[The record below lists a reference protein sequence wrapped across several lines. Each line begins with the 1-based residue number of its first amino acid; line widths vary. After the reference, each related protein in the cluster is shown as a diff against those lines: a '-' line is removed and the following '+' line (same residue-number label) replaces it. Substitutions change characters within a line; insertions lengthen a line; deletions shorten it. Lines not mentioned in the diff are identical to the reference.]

1 MTSRLLPLVVFALL
15 PACFSGCASSKGRR
29 AAGPEGTSADTVGAV
44 SRVADS
50 LKAAGAHG
58 DPSLSG
64 SGPGT
69 LPGAAGPVSGVPR
82 TPSDSGRP
90 DSAGA
95 SRVKV
100 TGPAASPAPPRAEP
114 LVMENA
120 DRMEGFRSRGEYIL
134 TGKVRFSHGDLRLE
148 TERAVW
154 QKDRSLVY
162 AEAGMRIVH
171 RGAVL
176 TSDRGSYDKNQGR
189 ATAEGKV
196 HMRDSSGEVEAS
208 GHGVTYERFKHL
220 ATLTG
225 NPEVR
230 RYYRK
235 QPDTDPRS
243 ADSSGAASAGLPQGP
258 ASREG
263 RAPAAAVGPA
273 GRNGDGPAPKPPEI
287 IDTLTIRGTVL
298 TFNDSSG
305 VAAAEGDVRITRKKV
320 LITCRRAEF
329 HDRKDSL
336 FLMGDPQVKLDESLV
351 KGLVMRVGMTG
362 EEIKSLLVKGEA
374 QAKSIEPATDT
385 SSPRQSDIRG
395 DSLLMAFREK
405 AIDSV
410 QVFRNAKGTYFDMDK
425 PDFVNRMSGEYMVLR
440 FDAKKISSA
449 NVHGGAKSTYFHL
462 EKKAFKGKNDA
473 EGDTIDFA
481 FKDGKVEE
489 VLVRGRAKGT
499 YFGEPQARGQ
509 ASEAGLPGGP
519 DSLGPGD
526 TAAAHPAAPGAKVQG
541 SPQPASTLKPAAS
554 PFPSPPPRAGEG
566 PKSQGPKPGE
576 TDRPRQPDIPWRR
589 K

>member
-1 MTSRLLPLVVFALL
+1 MTSRLLLVLALGLL
-15 PACFSGCASSKGRR
+15 PACFSGCASSQAR
-29 AAGPEGTSADTVGAV
+29 TS
-44 SRVADS
+44 
-50 LKAAGAHG
+50 
-58 DPSLSG
+58 
-64 SGPGT
+64 SGPGAPPT
-69 LPGAAGPVSGVPR
+69 GGGSVDSLMPHAQGAAPSPGTATRPGAGFPPAPA
-82 TPSDSGRP
+82 DSGRP
-90 DSAGA
+90 APGGGAKSPGDTAQAGKPQV
-95 SRVKV
+95 RV
-100 TGPAASPAPPRAEP
+100 TGVAPSPAPPRTEP

-134 TGKVRFSHGDLRLE
+134 SGKVRFSHGALRLE

-176 TSDRGSYDKNQGR
+176 TSDRGSYDKNLGR
-189 ATAEGKV
+189 ATAEGRV
-196 HMRDSSGEVEAS
+196 QMRDSAGEVEAS
-208 GHGVTYERFKHL
+208 GHAVTYERFKHL

-235 QPDTDPRS
+235 APDS
-243 ADSSGAASAGLPQGP
+243 AEAASAREAAA
-258 ASREG
+258 ASLAGGESARKN
-263 RAPAAAVGPA
+263 RAPSAPA
-273 GRNGDGPAPKPPEI
+273 GTVSRNGGGPAPKPPEI
-287 IDTLTIRGTVL
+287 IDTLIIRGKVL

-329 HDRKDSL
+329 HDRRDSL
-336 FLMGDPQVKLDESLV
+336 YLMGDPEARLDESLV
-351 KGLVMRVGMTG
+351 KGLVMRVGMSG

-385 SSPRQSDIRG
+385 STSRQSDVRG
-395 DSLLMAFREK
+395 DSLFMAFRDK

-410 QVFRNAKGTYFDMDK
+410 QVFRNAKGSYFESDR

-440 FDAKKISSA
+440 FDDKRIRSA
-449 NVHGGAKSTYFHL
+449 NVSGGAKSTYFHL
-462 EKKAFKGKNDA
+462 EKQAFKGKNDA

-499 YFGEPQARGQ
+499 YFGEPQTRKP
-509 ASEAGLPGGP
+509 LPGEA
-519 DSLGPGD
+519 DSLGRQD
-526 TAAAHPAAPGAKVQG
+526 TAAVPGAGSGAKAPSPAGQAPAAAPRADDV
-541 SPQPASTLKPAAS
+541 PALKPAAA
-554 PFPSPPPRAGEG
+554 PAPAAGDVPMAPG
-566 PKSQGPKPGE
+566 PGPG
-576 TDRPRQPDIPWRR
+576 DAGGSRRPEIPWRR